1 MSEEECM
8 RMMHQTLIPSFS
20 LVGEKDMI
28 VLRMQALVQIYPRI
42 EQEEKELLN

>member
-1 MSEEECM
+1 
-8 RMMHQTLIPSFS
+8 MHADDFGMPSFS
-20 LVGEKDMI
+20 LVGKKDMI